1 MPSRQG
7 TIRLFEVNGISVF
20 LHWTWFIV
28 AVYEIG
34 ERTGTYS
41 SMFWNAL
48 EYLGLFVIVLLHEF
62 GHAFACR
69 SVGGRADQIVLWPL
83 GGVAYVAP
91 PPRPGATLWSI
102 AAGPLVNVA
111 LLPVLALLSLL
122 TSGPSEGDVHALFR
136 GIAYINIGLLFF
148 NLLPVYPL
156 DGGQILGAM
165 LWFVIGRARSLM
177 TSAVIGLV
185 GVAALAWWALINQSA
200 WLGLIAFFLGSRCV
214 SSFQAA
220 RLMSR
225 ANLPRHAFACP
236 SCLAQPTEGATLTCH
251 ACGTAF
257 DLSDAA
263 ARGSKALEKTPP
275 DRVVDQP
282 PAADRAD
289 TPVRCP
295 RCGEQVGVLKCPHCG
310 AAGPIADW
318 RTAASVG
325 AP

>member
-1 MPSRQG
+1 M
-7 TIRLFEVNGISVF
+7 
-20 LHWTWFIV
+20 
-28 AVYEIG
+28 
-34 ERTGTYS
+34 
-41 SMFWNAL
+41 
-48 EYLGLFVIVLLHEF
+48 
-62 GHAFACR
+62 
-69 SVGGRADQIVLWPL
+69 
-83 GGVAYVAP
+83 
-91 PPRPGATLWSI
+91 
-102 AAGPLVNVA
+102 A
-111 LLPVLALLSLL
+111 LLRGLRALSL

-165 LWFVIGRARSLM
+165 LWFVMGRARSLM
-177 TSAVIGLV
+177 ASAVIGLV

-225 ANLPRHAFACP
+225 GTNLPRHAFACP

-263 ARGSKALEKTPP
+263 ATAFEETVP
-275 DRVVDQP
+275 DHGVDQP
-282 PAADRAD
+282 PAADGA
-289 TPVRCP
+289 TTQVRCP
-295 RCGEQVGVLKCPHCG
+295 KCTEQVGH
-310 AAGPIADW
+310 
-318 RTAASVG
+318 
-325 AP
+325 